1 MLKKNIYLNNVLLN
15 INYGKSLMRMLP
27 NYIYAIIYSNNE
39 LTLMVSAEHITKVL
53 TFLRDHTN
61 CQYKILTD
69 VCGVDY
75 PNRSSRFEVVYTLLS
90 LNYNSR
96 LRVKICISEFDNVN
110 TVSHIYSSANWCERE
125 IYDMFG
131 IFFLNNKDLRRILT
145 DYGFKGYPLRKDFP
159 LLGIKEVRYDDFT
172 KSVRYQD
179 LEYTNEYKYTSF
191 NNSTW
196 NNR

>member
-96 LRVKICISEFDNVN
+96 LK
-110 TVSHIYSSANWCERE
+110 
-125 IYDMFG
+125 
-131 IFFLNNKDLRRILT
+131 
-145 DYGFKGYPLRKDFP
+145 
-159 LLGIKEVRYDDFT
+159 
-172 KSVRYQD
+172 
-179 LEYTNEYKYTSF
+179 
-191 NNSTW
+191 
-196 NNR
+196 